1 MMIEGINEF
10 TIYEVEKLKII
21 FLKELENSDDYTLD
35 MKSIEK
41 LDIVG
46 IQLLISLVKSANYID
61 KKVQF
66 INITENALL
75 QIDIC
80 NCRESLGILDD

>member
-1 MMIEGINEF
+1 MTLDINEF
-10 TIYEVEKLKII
+10 TIYEVEKLKEI
-21 FLKELENSDDYTLD
+21 FLKELESSDDFILD
-35 MKSIEK
+35 MTSIEK

-61 KKVQF
+61 KKVEL
-66 INITENALL
+66 INITQNALL

-80 NCRESLGILDD
+80 NCRRALGISDD

>member
-1 MMIEGINEF
+1 MTLDINEF
-10 TIYEVEKLKII
+10 TIYEVEKLKEI
-21 FLKELENSDDYTLD
+21 FLKELESSDDFILD
-35 MKSIEK
+35 MTSIEK

-61 KKVQF
+61 KKVKL
-66 INITENALL
+66 INITQNALL

-80 NCRESLGILDD
+80 NCRRALGISDD

>member
-1 MMIEGINEF
+1 MTLDINEF
-10 TIYEVEKLKII
+10 TIYEVEKLKEI
-21 FLKELENSDDYTLD
+21 FLKELENSDDFILD
-35 MKSIEK
+35 MTSIEK

-61 KKVQF
+61 KKVEL
-66 INITENALL
+66 INITQNALL

-80 NCRESLGILDD
+80 NCRRALGISDD